1 MDNLKKTIPIYFRG
15 SKVKLAALEK
25 EDVPFVTKWINNEE
39 INYYNGSRFPSS
51 LDEQYTWYE
60 KIKNDKTKK
69 KLVIYT
75 KENKRAG
82 MVTLFN
88 IDHRSQKA
96 EIGVYISSEYQG
108 KGYAKE
114 SLKLL
119 VNFAFQELNMHKIF
133 ASILSFN
140 TMSLKL
146 FESVGFKRE
155 YTKREEAFTN
165 GNFSDIEILSLF
177 KRDLY
182 K

>member
-1 MDNLKKTIPIYFRG
+1 MDNIKKTIPVYFKG
-15 SKVKLAALEK
+15 SKVTLAALEK
-25 EDVPFVTKWINNEE
+25 EDMPIVAKWINDEE

-51 LDEQYTWYE
+51 LDEQYSWFE

-75 KENKRAG
+75 KADKKAG

-88 IDHRSQKA
+88 IDHRNQKA
-96 EIGVYISSEYQG
+96 EIGVYISVEYQG
-108 KGYAKE
+108 KGLAKE
-114 SLKLL
+114 SLMLL
-119 VNFAFQELNMHKIF
+119 VNYAFQELNMHKIY

-140 TMSLKL
+140 TASIKL

-155 YTKREEAFTN
+155 YIKKEDVFTN
-165 GNFSDIEILSLF
+165 GNFVDTEILSLF
-177 KRDLY
+177 KRDLS